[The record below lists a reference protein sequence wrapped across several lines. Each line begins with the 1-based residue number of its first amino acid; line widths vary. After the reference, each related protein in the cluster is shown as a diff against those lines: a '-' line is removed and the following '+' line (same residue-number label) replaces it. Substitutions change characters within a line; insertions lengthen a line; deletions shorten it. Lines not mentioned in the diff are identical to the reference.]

1 MVGEMTPCAFVG
13 AEFCVLLAS
22 GPVSYK
28 ENQKHLISGIFVF
41 LSHFIAFSAKKITAE
56 SRKRERSE
64 SVIKTSII
72 KGLGEERSLDS
83 EVAYA
88 GGGGSAL

>member
-1 MVGEMTPCAFVG
+1 MKEGFVSLRGKVGGCQRG
-13 AEFCVLLAS
+13 RNG

-41 LSHFIAFSAKKITAE
+41 LSHFIVFSAKKITAE

-64 SVIKTSII
+64 SAIKTSIRI
-72 KGLGEERSLDS
+72 GVGVRKKSRL
-83 EVAYA
+83 VVY
-88 GGGGSAL
+88 GGSAL

>member
-1 MVGEMTPCAFVG
+1 M
-13 AEFCVLLAS
+13 

-56 SRKRERSE
+56 SKKRERSE
-64 SVIKTSII
+64 SVIKTSISI
-72 KGLGEERSLDS
+72 GLGVRKKSRLVVYGVVLDDIWL
-83 EVAYA
+83 
-88 GGGGSAL
+88 SALSQV